1 MNAPYPTPNACYT
14 DIKQGILSYTLPLR
28 PDLSDIPG
36 PPISLLPTPPAT
48 LVPIAH
54 DKSSPSAS
62 TGQQKKKR
70 RAYVNESEEARAR
83 RLARNAERMRQ
94 KRANETEEEYRLRL
108 AKNAESNRRKRQN
121 ETDLERTIRHARSAA
136 RERLRRAMETPE
148 QRAVRLAKL
157 AERMRIARAN
167 ETPDQ
172 RAIRLAKNA
181 AKAKERLLKESP
193 EQWIER
199 KRKKAEY
206 ARRKRSGNPNSSA
219 GSSSSNDAA
228 IHSALASPELSYGH
242 SYVPDLGHGV
252 PPDVKDIKL
261 IASPKQTGSSQQPE
275 QIYSTPHLPFMG
287 HEVKA
292 SEFLPG
298 AGPQQ
303 HPGHPDLS
311 CPNNL
316 LKFHVLPYALPPG
329 AAPPVPAGPVRNV
342 QGEPRRNMNGFF
354 QINTYYNE
362 FKQEAD
368 AAYVAAPIPQ
378 TSQQHQQPP
387 QQQQQIVLTDASIA
401 SIHSRK
407 QQPSP
412 SKNQRRFV
420 HESDEAREKRLA
432 RNAERM
438 RQKRAAESEEQ
449 SRKRMADNA
458 ERMRRK
464 RAAETEEE
472 YRMRMER
479 NAAFKMTD
487 EYRRRLTENA
497 ERNRLRRQNE
507 TELERTI
514 RRARSAARERLR
526 RAMETPEQRAIR
538 LAKLAERMRL
548 TRERQWTSGETPEQ
562 RAERLAKL
570 AERMRIARAN
580 ETPEQRALRLAKNAA
595 RARQRFLNE
604 SPEQWIERKRK
615 KAEYA
620 RQKRSAAA
628 IMNSAGYGS
637 VPSSTST
644 TTPANNHASQA
655 SASLQQPGAT
665 TISFPGHAPA
675 TLPETILHTSGP
687 QPSSSSASGS
697 SGSKQT
703 KHPPSSAHTEHIYAA
718 PQVIFGSG
726 GDFKPHELLNG
737 QHLVMQGDPNCPSNL
752 YKLHILP
759 YPFPTSAAS
768 GGTPHIDQPG
778 GYKTKQYTTVPMR
791 NCSHYSQQ
799 VSVIFSSSCDFKPH
813 DLPNGQHLVLN
824 PYYNDIKQEIVVPY
838 AAAQTPVVASTLP
851 QAVHNSSGAQLQS
864 LQSASLGTGVDRSLS
879 ISDPHS
885 LTKSQR
891 RFLHESPEARAKRL
905 ARNAERMRQKRAA
918 ESEDE
923 YRKRMA
929 QNAERMRKKR
939 AAETEDEY
947 RNRMQRNAESKSS
960 EEYQIRLAKNA
971 ERNRMRR
978 QNETDLE
985 RSIRRAR
992 SAARE
997 RLRRAMETPEQRA
1010 IRLAKLA
1017 ERMRIARAN
1026 ETPEQRALRLAK
1038 NAAKAKERLL
1048 NETPEQWIE
1057 RKRKKA
1063 EYARQKRGAAAAAAK
1078 LGIST
1083 NSCSSNASTGT
1094 SLSVPSSVQG
1104 GTGTVSFSHAPTVT
1118 STYNLE
1124 PPATSHS
1131 LSQASLVS
1139 LSTADLKDIK
1149 LITAQKP
1156 GQLLQ
1161 LPEQLYA
1168 TPHIPFNGADL
1179 KPPEFLTS
1187 NSGGGGTGS
1196 HQGGPPHHIMQPEL
1210 YKFHILPYTFSPT
1223 AGAVHPTQAQDY
1235 KGK

>member
-1 MNAPYPTPNACYT
+1 M
-14 DIKQGILSYTLPLR
+14 
-28 PDLSDIPG
+28 
-36 PPISLLPTPPAT
+36 SLLPAPPT
-48 LVPIAH
+48 TNLLPGS
-54 DKSSPSAS
+54 DKSSPTS
-62 TGQQKKKR
+62 GQKKKR

-94 KRANETEEEYRLRL
+94 KRANETEEEYRQRL

-167 ETPDQ
+167 ETPEQ

-206 ARRKRSGNPNSSA
+206 ARRKRSGNPSSA

-228 IHSALASPELSYGH
+228 IHSSNLASPELSFSQVGNSH
-242 SYVPDLGHGV
+242 GYVPDLGHGV

-261 IASPKQTGSSQQPE
+261 IASPKQNHVHQQPE
-275 QIYSTPHLPFMG
+275 QIYSTPHLPFME

-298 AGPQQ
+298 AH
-303 HPGHPDLS
+303 HPGSATLHPDMS

-316 LKFHVLPYALPPG
+316 LKFHVLPYSLPPG
-329 AAPPVPAGPVRNV
+329 AVPTTAGPDLQLTVKYIYESICIHVHRNCAGVRIIGCFILKTLALLALPPVSSYVRGV
-342 QGEPRRNMNGFF
+342 SSRNMNGFF
-354 QINTYYNE
+354 QINTFYNE
-362 FKQEAD
+362 FKQEVN
-368 AAYVAAPIPQ
+368 AAYAAAPIQQQ
-378 TSQQHQQPP
+378 TQQQQQQQQSQRQPP
-387 QQQQQIVLTDASIA
+387 QQQPLAVTDGSSSVTSSQQHALNQTP
-401 SIHSRK
+401 K
-407 QQPSP
+407 QTNL
-412 SKNQRRFV
+412 SKNQHRFL
-420 HESDEAREKRLA
+420 HESDDAREKRLA

-438 RQKRAAESEEQ
+438 RQKRAMETEEQ
-449 SRKRMADNA
+449 SRKRMAENA

-464 RAAETEEE
+464 RAAESEED

-487 EYRRRLTENA
+487 EYRRRLMENA
-497 ERNRLRRQNE
+497 ERNRRRRQNE
-507 TELERTI
+507 TELERSI

-526 RAMETPEQRAIR
+526 RAMESPEQRAVR
-538 LAKLAERMRL
+538 LAKLAERMRI
-548 TRERQWTSGETPEQ
+548 TRERLWTTIETPEQ
-562 RAERLAKL
+562 RAERLARL
-570 AERMRIARAN
+570 AERMRYARAN
-580 ETPEQRALRLAKNAA
+580 ETPEQRATRLAKNAA

-604 SPEQWIERKRK
+604 SPEQWIDRKRK

-620 RQKRSAAA
+620 RQKRAAA
-628 IMNSAGYGS
+628 AALGE
-637 VPSSTST
+637 PSGNGTSRPPGPSGRAPSGT
-644 TTPANNHASQA
+644 SIGHG
-655 SASLQQPGAT
+655 ASLQHHTAVG
-665 TISFPGHAPA
+665 FPGHTPA
-675 TLPETILHTSGP
+675 TLPETILHTSGSQ
-687 QPSSSSASGS
+687 QPPNSSTSSGATSSFALNAKGTGKSSSISTKHGTTSS
-697 SGSKQT
+697 SGALQSTQ
-703 KHPPSSAHTEHIYAA
+703 PEQIYST
-718 PQVIFGSG
+718 PQVLFSG

-737 QHLVMQGDPNCPSNL
+737 QHLVMQADPNCPSNL

-759 YPFPTSAAS
+759 YPFPTSTAS
-768 GGTPHIDQPG
+768 GTPHMDQTSA
-778 GYKTKQYTTVPMR
+778 YKSKT
-791 NCSHYSQQ
+791 HYQL
-799 VSVIFSSSCDFKPH
+799 INM
-813 DLPNGQHLVLN
+813 NGFFQIN
-824 PYYNDIKQEIVVPY
+824 PYYNDIKQEIVAPY
-838 AAAQTPVVASTLP
+838 ATAAAPVVATATLP
-851 QAVHNSSGAQLQS
+851 QAIPSIPPQQ
-864 LQSASLGTGVDRSLS
+864 QSANGASDGLPLGVIHHSLS
-879 ISDPHS
+879 
-885 LTKSQR
+885 KSQR

-918 ESEDE
+918 ETADE

-939 AAETEDEY
+939 AAETEEEY
-947 RNRMQRNAESKSS
+947 RNRMQRNADSKSS
-960 EEYQIRLAKNA
+960 DEYLIRLAKNA
-971 ERNRMRR
+971 ERNRLRR
-978 QNETDLE
+978 QNETDIE

-1010 IRLAKLA
+1010 VRLAKLA
-1017 ERMRIARAN
+1017 ERMRISRAN

-1063 EYARQKRGAAAAAAK
+1063 EYARQKRSAAAVAAK
-1078 LGIST
+1078 LGLSAT
-1083 NSCSSNASTGT
+1083 GSSPNSSVSST
-1094 SLSVPSSVQG
+1094 SLSVPSTPG
-1104 GTGTVSFSHAPTVT
+1104 DTVTFTHAPTT
-1118 STYNLE
+1118 NPTYNLE
-1124 PPATSHS
+1124 PSHA
-1131 LSQASLVS
+1131 LSQTSLVS
-1139 LSTADLKDIK
+1139 LSTTNLKDIK

-1156 GQLLQ
+1156 GQMLQ

-1168 TPHIPFNGADL
+1168 TSTSHIPFNGTDL

-1187 NSGGGGTGS
+1187 NNS
-1196 HQGGPPHHIMQPEL
+1196 QPGPPHIMQPEL

-1223 AGAVHPTQAQDY
+1223 AGAVHPTQADY